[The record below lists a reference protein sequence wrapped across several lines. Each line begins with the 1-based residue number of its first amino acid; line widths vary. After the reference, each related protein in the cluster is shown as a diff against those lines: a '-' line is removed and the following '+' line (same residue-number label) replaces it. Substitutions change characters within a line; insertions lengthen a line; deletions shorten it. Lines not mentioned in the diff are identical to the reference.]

1 MVNLLLKWILGALA
15 LLAVTY
21 IVPGFRVVS
30 LPSALVA
37 VVVIGFLNMTVG
49 LLLKVIT
56 FPFAI
61 LTLGLFLLVI
71 NALMLILA
79 SKITPGLHI
88 ASFGAAFIG
97 AVVLAIVHMVIE
109 AVLSRISAAPRR
121 REVRAL
127 ALHLAALPVPI
138 AIARAPGLRAWA
150 APGQAP
156 QARVPPKRSRT
167 LPMAERRSGGY
178 WPPGSSEHWHGET
191 AGCANQD
198 SAPRRTRRRSPPT
211 RPRL

>member
-1 MVNLLLKWILGALA
+1 MLNLLLKWILGALA

-37 VVVIGFLNMTVG
+37 VLVIGFLNMTVG

-79 SKITPGLHI
+79 SKITPGLQI

-97 AVVLAIVHMVIE
+97 AVVLAIVHVVIE
-109 AVLSRISAAPRR
+109 AVL
-121 REVRAL
+121 
-127 ALHLAALPVPI
+127 
-138 AIARAPGLRAWA
+138 
-150 APGQAP
+150 
-156 QARVPPKRSRT
+156 
-167 LPMAERRSGGY
+167 
-178 WPPGSSEHWHGET
+178 
-191 AGCANQD
+191 
-198 SAPRRTRRRSPPT
+198 
-211 RPRL
+211 